1 MQVNLIIK
9 NIQLLI
15 ICNKNKYPDLYNS
28 YVNDLEDVNPK
39 KIKQMTEI
47 LIKLKLN
54 IANIKQIG
62 EQELQKLRDL
72 FQIES
77 LDSYEYD
84 QTMELLFKTIDL
96 IDANDE
102 LDKFVYD
109 ELLRNIHFFFDSK
122 DYPIVSFSSL
132 YLLLYYFYK
141 KNI

>member
-15 ICNKNKYPDLYNS
+15 ICNKNKYRDLYNS

-62 EQELQKLRDL
+62 EQELQKL
-72 FQIES
+72 
-77 LDSYEYD
+77 
-84 QTMELLFKTIDL
+84 
-96 IDANDE
+96 
-102 LDKFVYD
+102 
-109 ELLRNIHFFFDSK
+109 
-122 DYPIVSFSSL
+122 P
-132 YLLLYYFYK
+132 
-141 KNI
+141 